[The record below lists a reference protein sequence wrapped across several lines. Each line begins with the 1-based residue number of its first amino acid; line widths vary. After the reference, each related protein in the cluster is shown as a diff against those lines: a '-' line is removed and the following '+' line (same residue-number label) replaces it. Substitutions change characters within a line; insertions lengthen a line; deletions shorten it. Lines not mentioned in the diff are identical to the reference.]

1 VRITR
6 LAAIALVTLASVAPS
21 HAQSF
26 GRNKVRY
33 ENFDFQILETP
44 HFSIYYDASEHDA
57 VVQAGRLA
65 ERWYARLSQVLDHT
79 FTERQPIVLYAS
91 HAQFTQTNVIQ
102 GFLSDGIGGVTEH
115 EKGRVVLPFAAGLG
129 ETDHVLGHEL
139 VHAFQRDILKRN
151 GRAIGT
157 MPLWF
162 VEGMAEYLSVGKI
175 DTNTAMWLRDSVE
188 QNSLPRLDQLDDPSY
203 FPYRYGQALWAY
215 LASRFGDDVVA
226 KSLKTKA
233 PGGAIGVIVS
243 VTGVDAKSLSAAWH
257 EFIRGYVTRSS
268 APSSA
273 PSEQRVDPV
282 ATASSAAGVL
292 GGKSGSR
299 LSVGP
304 TLSPDGGAIAYFSDR
319 SQHSIDMVVADTH
332 TGTVRR
338 RVVNTESD
346 PHFESLQ
353 FIESAGAWAPDGRRL
368 VMAALSGG
376 VPVLTILD
384 AASGAV
390 ERELPIREADQI
402 FSPTWAPDGK
412 RIAFSVL
419 HRGYSDLEVIDLETG
434 VVRSL
439 TSDAFADLHPSWS
452 PDGRTIAFSTDR
464 FSSSL
469 DTLTFGEFR
478 LAALDVES
486 GAIGELP
493 SIPQAKNIDPH
504 WTHDG
509 TSLYFVADADG
520 TSNVYRLAIADGAL
534 FKVTDVT
541 TGVSG
546 VTALSPALSVAGP
559 ANELA
564 FSVYR
569 HGAYEIH
576 LMDAVDGAPLNPTP
590 AEADLNGETTIPS
603 TATTDTATQDRKAA
617 GAVLMPTFGLQDG
630 SQFTSKPYR
639 AGLSLDRVV
648 QPYLT
653 AAGGGMGSSIRGGVG
668 LSFGDMLGDQQVQT
682 AVQVGKSRDD
692 FAAEASYLNMRSRW
706 NWGVLTSQVP
716 WLTGTTTSSGK
727 IGQPEIVAQTNVL
740 REVHRQIHGATI
752 YPFSS
757 AKRLEFSGGLQA
769 IGFGRETITSTY
781 SGLTG
786 QMLKQ
791 TTVTNP
797 GDPTMW
803 LGEAH
808 AALVYDTA
816 TFGPTSPIL
825 GRRYRFGVTPTF
837 GGLSFTT
844 ITADYRQYWMPLK
857 PFTVAVRVMQLGR
870 YGTDAGDPRLLPL
883 AWTVRDIVRGYGD
896 LGAGPSSL
904 GSLAASR
911 MLVGNGEIRFP
922 ILGLLTHS
930 SHANALPLEG
940 LFFSDF
946 GRFTMPERLGA
957 ATTLLRSAGTGVRI
971 NAAGMIFELDAVHR
985 FDVSRGWTFSF
996 NLRPG
1001 F

>member
-1 VRITR
+1 VLVKRV
-6 LAAIALVTLASVAPS
+6 AAIALVTLASVAPS

-44 HFSIYYDASEHDA
+44 HFSIYYDASERDA

-91 HAQFTQTNVIQ
+91 HAQFAQTNVISS
-102 GFLSDGIGGVTEH
+102 FLSDGIGGVTEH

-139 VHAFQRDILKRN
+139 VHAFQRDILKRT
-151 GRAIGT
+151 GRPIGT

-175 DTNTAMWLRDSVE
+175 DSNTAMWLRDSVE
-188 QNSLPRLDQLDDPSY
+188 QKSLPRLDQLDDPSW
-203 FPYRYGQALWAY
+203 FPYRYGQALWVY
-215 LASRFGDDVVA
+215 LAQRFGDDVVA

-233 PGGAIGVIVS
+233 PGGAIGAIVS
-243 VTGVDAKSLSAAWH
+243 VTGVDAKTLSSAWH
-257 EFIRGYVTRSS
+257 EFIRGFVSQPAA
-268 APSSA
+268 APA
-273 PSEQRVDPV
+273 EISEARP
-282 ATASSAAGVL
+282 ASKPAKASAAAVL
-292 GGKSGSR
+292 GGKDSGSR

-304 TLSPDGGAIAYFSDR
+304 TLSPDGQAIAFFSDR
-319 SQHSIDMVVADTH
+319 SQHSIDMVVADTS

-338 RVVNTESD
+338 RVVKTESD

-353 FIESAGAWAPDGRRL
+353 FIESAGAWAPDGQRL

-376 VPVLTILD
+376 APVLTILN
-384 AASGAV
+384 AASGSV
-390 ERELPIREADQI
+390 ERELPIHEADQI
-402 FSPTWAPDGK
+402 FSPTWSPDGK
-412 RIAFSVL
+412 RIAYSVL
-419 HRGYSDLEVIDLETG
+419 HHGFSDLEIVDLETG
-434 VVRSL
+434 LVRSL
-439 TSDAFADLHPSWS
+439 TSDPFADLHPSWS

-464 FSSSL
+464 FSSSIE
-469 DTLTFGEFR
+469 TLTFGEFR
-478 LAALDVES
+478 LAAIDVES

-493 SIPQAKNIDPH
+493 SLPHAKNIDPH
-504 WTHDG
+504 WTQDG
-509 TSLYFVADADG
+509 NSLYFVADADG
-520 TSNVYRLAIADGAL
+520 TSNVYRLAISDGEI
-534 FKVTDVT
+534 FKVTDIS

-546 VTALSPALSVAGP
+546 ITALSPALSVAGP

-564 FSVYR
+564 FSVYH

-576 LMDAVDGAPLNPTP
+576 LMDAAEGSPLNSTS
-590 AEADLNGETTIPS
+590 ADADSTSEKTVPS
-603 TATTDTATQDRKAA
+603 TTTVIPAQDRKVA

-653 AAGGGMGSSIRGGVG
+653 AAGGGMGASLRGGVG
-668 LSFGDMLGDQQVQT
+668 FSFGDMLGDQEVQT
-682 AVQVGKSRDD
+682 TLQVGKSRDD
-692 FAAEASYLNMRSRW
+692 FAAQVSYLNMRSRW

-716 WLTGTTTSSGK
+716 WLTGTTTSRGTV
-727 IGQPEIVAQTNVL
+727 GQPEIVRETNVL
-740 REVHRQIHGATI
+740 REVHRQIHGATV

-769 IGFGRETITSTY
+769 IGFGAETITSTY

-786 QMLKQ
+786 QLKNQ
-791 TTVTNP
+791 TTVNNP
-797 GDPTMW
+797 ADPTLW
-803 LGEAH
+803 LGEART
-808 AALVYDTA
+808 ALVYDT
-816 TFGPTSPIL
+816 TSFGPTSPIL
-825 GRRYRFGVTPTF
+825 GRRYRFGVAPTF
-837 GGLSFTT
+837 GGLTFTT
-844 ITADYRQYWMPLK
+844 VTADYRQYWMPLK
-857 PFTVAVRVMQLGR
+857 PFTVAIRVMHLGR
-870 YGTDAGDPRLLPL
+870 YGADAGDPRLLPL
-883 AWTVRDIVRGYGD
+883 VWTIRDVVRGYGD
-896 LGAGPSSL
+896 LGTGPSSL

-911 MLVGNGEIRFP
+911 ILVGNAEIRFP
-922 ILGLLTHS
+922 ILGLLTRS
-930 SHANALPLEG
+930 SHPNALPIEG
-940 LFFSDF
+940 LAFTDF
-946 GRFTMPERLGA
+946 GGFGMPDRLGGV
-957 ATTLLRSAGTGVRI
+957 TSQLRSAGTGVRI
-971 NAAGMIFELDAVHR
+971 NAAGMVFELDAVHR
-985 FDVSRGWTFSF
+985 FDVVRGWTFSF